1 MRTTRSIVPW
11 APVFSSRGP
20 VQTPSQAW
28 VKVVWGEDVE
38 EGAGGEGAGKGEEDG
53 SVDGLGGSGVSV
65 G

>member
-1 MRTTRSIVPW
+1 
-11 APVFSSRGP
+11 VFSSRGP